1 MTDVLY
7 IHPETPQP
15 RLIEQAAAVLRQ
27 GGLIAYP
34 TDTTYALGC
43 GIGEKSALERL
54 IRLRQLDKKHEFT
67 LLCEDLSALA
77 VYAKV
82 ENPDYRLLKA
92 HTPGPYTFI
101 LQGTTE
107 VPRRLMHPKKR
118 TIGIRVPD
126 HPICLALLAAHGE
139 PIMTSTCH
147 LPGEEFPLSDPQD
160 VREFLQGRVDLVID
174 GGFGGLTE
182 TTVISLADGQGPE
195 VVREGAG
202 SLDGIY

>member
-1 MTDVLY
+1 MTEVLH

-15 RLIEQAAAVLRQ
+15 RLIRQAVEVIRQ

-43 GIGEKSALERL
+43 GIGEKEALERL
-54 IRLRQLDKKHEFT
+54 IRLRRLDKKHQFT
-67 LLCEDLSALA
+67 LLCPDLSVLA
-77 VYAKV
+77 IYAKV

-101 LQGTTE
+101 LNGTSE
-107 VPRRLMHPKKR
+107 VPRRLMDAKKR

-126 HPICLALLAAHGE
+126 HAICQALLAEQGG
-139 PIMTSTCH
+139 PIMTSTAL
-147 LPGEEFPLSDPQD
+147 LPDDEFPLTDPQD
-160 VREFLQGRVDLVID
+160 VRDFLNEQVDLVID
-174 GGFGGLTE
+174 GGFCGVTE
-182 TTVISLADGQGPE
+182 TTVISLVDGNGPK

-202 SLDGIY
+202 ALDAIF

>member
-15 RLIEQAAAVLRQ
+15 RLIRQAVEVIRD

-43 GIGEKSALERL
+43 CIGEKAALERL
-54 IRLRQLDKKHEFT
+54 IRLRQLDKKHQFS
-67 LLCEDLSALA
+67 LLCQDLSVLA
-77 VYAKV
+77 IYAKV

-101 LQGTTE
+101 LNGTTE
-107 VPRRLMHPKKR
+107 VPRRLMDAKKR

-126 HPICLALLAAHGE
+126 NKIAMALLEEMGE
-139 PIMTSTCH
+139 PLMTSSLI
-147 LPGEEFPLSDPQD
+147 LPGEELPLSDPYEI
-160 VREFLQGRVDLVID
+160 RERLEHTLDLVVD
-174 GGFGGLTE
+174 GGFCGFE
-182 TTVISLADGQGPE
+182 ATTVIDMTDETPELLRQG
-195 VVREGAG
+195 VGDA
-202 SLDGIY
+202 SAFL